1 MKIVGETSTKVK
13 NHGHSTKKSASLPGE
28 IDMRLV
34 CPEQRLDCLPI
45 SDVTLN
51 LDCRD
56 EIIPILR
63 ALQHL
68 YGNVPL
74 RRELLCLVGKDVNK
88 STSYNRGR
96 RGMNYW
102 EIAVLAGV
110 RLGCDLDYDK
120 LQDLAEN
127 HRRLRQIMGI
137 GDWQAEEVDF
147 DWRRIED
154 NLLKLRPETLK
165 KINDL
170 IVRAGHALEPRAI
183 ESVRGDTF
191 VVETNIHYPTESSL
205 IGDGLRKVVTLAA
218 RLATEHGLS
227 GWRQHEHLLHKVKKL
242 VRDISRASRV
252 KNQAGQARLQAGYK
266 ELLHVADE
274 LLRRGRQ
281 LAATVQS
288 PGNLSVL
295 NLAGGAGA
303 KELLHYAD
311 LTARVCDTAR
321 RRVLQGEAVPN
332 EEKIFSIFEP
342 HAELI
347 KRGKQPVPI
356 QFGHNVL
363 VIEDEVGFVVDYRV
377 VANGVLDQ
385 DLVVPVLKKLQ
396 ERFGGKIKS
405 ASFDRAFHTP
415 ENQKELAKIVST
427 PCIASKG
434 QEKGRQQQEGG
445 TVAFRKARQHHPGVE
460 SAIGALQAGNGLK
473 RCRDRSKRGYERY
486 VALGILGR
494 NLQTL
499 GKVLLARDHADCQAA
514 KSKRKREAG

>member
-1 MKIVGETSTKVK
+1 
-13 NHGHSTKKSASLPGE
+13 
-28 IDMRLV
+28 MRLAR
-34 CPEQRLDCLPI
+34 PQERLDCLPI
-45 SDVTLN
+45 GQVKLN
-51 LDCRD
+51 LNCRD

-68 YGNVPL
+68 YGNAPL
-74 RRELLCLVGKDVNK
+74 LRELLGLVGKDVNK
-88 STSYNRGR
+88 STSRKHGR
-96 RGMNYW
+96 RGLNYW
-102 EIAVLAGV
+102 EIVVLAAA
-110 RLGCDLDYDK
+110 RLGCNLDYDK

-127 HRRLRQIMGI
+127 HRSLRQMMGI

-154 NLLKLRPETLK
+154 NLSKLRPETLK
-165 KINDL
+165 KIHDL
-170 IVRAGHALEPRAI
+170 IVQAGHALEPKAI

-218 RLATEHGLS
+218 RWAAERRLP
-227 GWRQHEHLLHKVKKL
+227 GWRQHAHWLRKVKKL
-242 VRDISRASRV
+242 VRDIGRASRL

-266 ELLHVADE
+266 ELLHLAGE
-274 LLRRGRQ
+274 LLQRAWQ
-281 LAATVQS
+281 LAATLRS

-295 NLAGGAGA
+295 DLAGGAGA

-311 LTARVCDTAR
+311 LTAKVCDTAR
-321 RRVLQGEAVPN
+321 RRVLEGETVPN

-342 HAELI
+342 HTELI
-347 KRGKQPVPI
+347 KRGKQPLPI

-363 VIEDEVGFVVDYRV
+363 VIEDALGFVVDYRV
-377 VANGVLDQ
+377 VAHGVLDQ
-385 DLVVPVLKKLQ
+385 DLVVPVMKKLQ
-396 ERFGGKIKS
+396 KRFGGKIKS

-415 ENQKELAKIVST
+415 ENQQALAEIVDT
-427 PCIASKG
+427 PCIVSKG
-434 QEKGRQQQEGG
+434 QQQGRQQQEEG
-445 TVAFRKARQHHPGVE
+445 TVAFRKARQRHPGVE

-473 RCRDRSKRGYERY
+473 RCRDRSEPGYERY

-499 GKVLLARDHADCQAA
+499 GKLLLARDQADCQAA
-514 KSKRKREAG
+514 KSKRKRAAG